1 MSEAIIPTPD
11 AEAAVYRLFASGMRW
26 RKRAEA
32 AETALALLVADVEQY
47 EAWQRPCYALDIAR
61 SVLKGALPPQEPAQS
76 GEA

>member
-1 MSEAIIPTPD
+1 MSETIIPTPD
-11 AEAAVYRLFASGMRW
+11 ADAAINRLFASGMRW

-61 SVLKGALPPQEPAQS
+61 TVLAGVRTPQEQAS
-76 GEA
+76 E